1 MFYSFYILFSI
12 ITRLNLFAISISKCA
27 TKFESIKYKIKKV
40 VNESIFGD
48 ISANYLLDDWL
59 QRKEKC
65 FELFDTELSESGYVG
80 NHRGNYLSMLM
91 PHIHH
96 LDNLHFFNLDGDTT
110 LDFQTIFDVFG
121 TRFQQP
127 QQRMQQ
133 ARMSLWIT
141 LMDVARGGSKNI
153 SIGTQHGTQAAEIE
167 IPLGINDGDS
177 VQYPAIGPGGM
188 DLIVTF
194 RIHPNP
200 EWTRQGLDLTTE
212 RTLPIWSLILGD
224 QLELRDILQTQLSVT
239 VAAGTQPGNMIR
251 LRGRG
256 LRARSGQTGDLFVRL
271 QASIPTPVPADIL
284 QAIQSTYGK

>member
-1 MFYSFYILFSI
+1 MQNPYQTLGVERGATADQIKRAYRKLASQHHPDKGGDKSRFQEIQAAYDHLTNPQAAAAGAGNFQTGSF
-12 ITRLNLFAISISKCA
+12 
-27 TKFESIKYKIKKV
+27 
-40 VNESIFGD
+40 
-48 ISANYLLDDWL
+48 
-59 QRKEKC
+59 
-65 FELFDTELSESGYVG
+65 
-80 NHRGNYLSMLM
+80 
-91 PHIHH
+91 
-96 LDNLHFFNLDGDTT
+96 
-110 LDFQTIFDVFG
+110 DFQTIFDVFG

-141 LMDVARGGSKNI
+141 LMDVARGGTKNI

-177 VQYPAIGPGGM
+177 VQYPTIGPGGM

-194 RIHPNP
+194 RIHPSP
-200 EWTRQGLDLTTE
+200 EWTRQGLDLITE

-271 QASIPTPVPADIL
+271 QASIPTPVPDDIL